1 MQGEI
6 FKVVR
11 IQNLEHRHYDQ
22 KIING
27 KQFWNSGKNLLTYEE
42 TCQATGGAKFG
53 NGLLGAF
60 LDAYNNHGDV
70 KITPDDIWIAI
81 MIYFSKYVTDN
92 AEQLRAAFVQHE
104 GKKKLTVTTWNE
116 VSESQWDEFFTL
128 MMAAIKKNTTEGVSE
143 KL

>member
-6 FKVVR
+6 YKTVR
-11 IQNLEHRHYDQ
+11 IQTLEHRHYEL
-22 KIING
+22 KVVNG
-27 KQFWNSGKNLLTYEE
+27 KEFWGTSKDLLTYEE
-42 TCQATGGAKFG
+42 TCQPTGGSWFG
-53 NGLLGAF
+53 NGLLEAF

-104 GKKKLTVTTWNE
+104 GKKKLTVTTWN
-116 VSESQWDEFFTL
+116 
-128 MMAAIKKNTTEGVSE
+128 
-143 KL
+143 